1 MTDSL
6 GSNLHAL
13 DVTDAAFARREWE
26 LRERIDELRA
36 ELTERLERERI
47 RELELMS
54 QRHELEVRFAYNAM
68 LEERVVDHVKQI
80 EWLHKHAEGEA
91 ERFAV
96 EHRRIAA
103 EHQRV
108 VSELESRYAELAADY
123 ATLHENA
130 DGLRRAWED
139 TQHERDA
146 LRSELDAERGRLSN
160 RIARRLAAHV
170 RKHPFLSSV
179 VRRAA
184 RVFSR

>member
-26 LRERIDELRA
+26 LRERIDELQA
-36 ELTERLERERI
+36 ELTERVERERI
-47 RELELMS
+47 RELELTS

-68 LEERVVDHVKQI
+68 LEERVVDHIKQI

-103 EHQRV
+103 EHERV
-108 VSELESRYAELAADY
+108 VSELEARYAGLAAEY
-123 ATLHENA
+123 AALHENA
-130 DGLRRAWED
+130 DGLRRAWEG
-139 TQHERDA
+139 TQQERDA
-146 LRSELDAERGRLSN
+146 IRSELDTERRRISN
-160 RIARRLAAHV
+160 RIAQRLAARL
-170 RKHPFLSSV
+170 RKHPFVSRV

-184 RVFSR
+184 SVFTR